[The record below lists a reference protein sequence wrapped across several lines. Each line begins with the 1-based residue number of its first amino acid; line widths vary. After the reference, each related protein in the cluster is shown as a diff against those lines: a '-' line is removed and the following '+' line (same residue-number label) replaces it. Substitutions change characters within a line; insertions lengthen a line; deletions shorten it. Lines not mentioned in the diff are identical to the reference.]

1 MRTAAPETTTPEST
15 AETLALLALASTG
28 TVPPNLVRIRGTWVD
43 RPVTSQEDRELAR
56 IMADYRAQAVIDNDE
71 EVEILPGEDTQCVIC
86 EQPLPATATGY
97 RDKRDEDRRVRCC
110 DCKAFEDK
118 AAGRTVR

>member
-28 TVPPNLVRIRGTWVD
+28 RTPENLVRIRGTWVD

-56 IMADYRAQAVIDNDE
+56 AMAEYRAQAVIDNDE
-71 EVEILPGEDTQCVIC
+71 EVQILPGEDTICVVC
-86 EQPLPATATGY
+86 EHPLPAGATGY

>member
-28 TVPPNLVRIRGTWVD
+28 RTPENLVRIRGTWVD

-56 IMADYRAQAVIDNDE
+56 AMADYRAQAVADNFV
-71 EVEILPGEDTQCVIC
+71 EVEITWSTRCGVCDHPLDPGDVAWE
-86 EQPLPATATGY
+86 
-97 RDKRDEDRRVRCC
+97 DKRDEGKGPKLCTMCC
-110 DCKAFEDK
+110 ADEKD
-118 AAGRTVR
+118 AAKGILR

>member
-1 MRTAAPETTTPEST
+1 MRTATKDRTTSGAD
-15 AETLALLALASTG
+15 AEVMALLALASTG
-28 TVPPNLVRIRGTWVD
+28 RTPENLVRIRGTWVD

-71 EVEILPGEDTQCVIC
+71 LVEILPGEDTQCVVC
-86 EQPLPATATGY
+86 EHPLPAGATGY

-118 AAGRTVR
+118 AAGRKG